1 MSNKKKREK
10 AAAQQAEVEKRK
22 RLIEEMNAKIGFNKY
37 NYENYST
44 ASDIDNEMWGYFA
57 EPGHRVRIHV
67 AACSYGSYL
76 PHEKIQ
82 GKVWM
87 TVRANPD
94 DSCALSK
101 HIYSEDVDE
110 IIATFNEYK
119 ALAESVPETTNW
131 RWYTER
137 GFKYYQV

>member
-10 AAAQQAEVEKRK
+10 AAAKQAEIDKRK
-22 RLIEEMNAKIGFNKY
+22 KLIEEMNSKVGISKY

-44 ASDIDNEMWGYFA
+44 VSDADNDMWGHFTM
-57 EPGHRVRIHV
+57 PGHRVRIHV
-67 AACSYGSYL
+67 AACSYGSGSL
-76 PHEKIQ
+76 HGKIQ
-82 GKVWM
+82 GKVWI

-110 IIATFNEYK
+110 IISTFNEYK

-131 RWYTER
+131 QWYVDR